1 MSAYHGNLH
10 IQMNNTI
17 LNFNRAHHQGGAV
30 YLSQYNSN
38 YEPVHR
44 VEITL
49 HNITAYSNIGT
60 HSDGGAVYI
69 IILCIPILQKQY

>member
-1 MSAYHGNLH
+1 METELEEVEQYVSAYYGNLH

-38 YEPVHR
+38 YEPVH
-44 VEITL
+44 
-49 HNITAYSNIGT
+49 
-60 HSDGGAVYI
+60 
-69 IILCIPILQKQY
+69 